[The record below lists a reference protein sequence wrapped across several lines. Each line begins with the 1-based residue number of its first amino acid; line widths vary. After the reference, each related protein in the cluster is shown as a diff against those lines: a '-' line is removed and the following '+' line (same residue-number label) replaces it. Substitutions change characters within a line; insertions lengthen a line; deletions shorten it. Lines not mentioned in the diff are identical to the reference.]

1 MTYTITYIHQISNL
15 CIAVPIHVHLKK
27 IRRVI
32 SLEILGKGKS
42 ASWVGNPCAS
52 HTLRLKNI
60 IAKSLSHEI
69 SLCASFLYRLQ
80 LPKEK
85 RLTPLQAR
93 VTSLL
98 LQQQPSST
106 LWLGLGSGH
115 LLLVNATT
123 RIPLMAI
130 KRQVSAVRGLLSVR
144 ALVGEKPAHLILSGG
159 FGFQQRPTTS
169 SHTNGGMWIC
179 DVYVAMWS
187 Q

>member
-1 MTYTITYIHQISNL
+1 MH
-15 CIAVPIHVHLKK
+15 
-27 IRRVI
+27 
-32 SLEILGKGKS
+32 
-42 ASWVGNPCAS
+42 
-52 HTLRLKNI
+52 
-60 IAKSLSHEI
+60 
-69 SLCASFLYRLQ
+69 ASFVYRLQ

-123 RIPLMAI
+123 RIPLMAV

-169 SHTNGGMWIC
+169 SQANGGIRWLYNKVINARAC
-179 DVYVAMWS
+179 SLKARKEPLLD
-187 Q
+187 

>member
-1 MTYTITYIHQISNL
+1 MPLYFY
-15 CIAVPIHVHLKK
+15 
-27 IRRVI
+27 
-32 SLEILGKGKS
+32 
-42 ASWVGNPCAS
+42 
-52 HTLRLKNI
+52 
-60 IAKSLSHEI
+60 
-69 SLCASFLYRLQ
+69 YRLQ

-123 RIPLMAI
+123 RIPLMAV
-130 KRQVSAVRGLLSVR
+130 KRQLSAVRGLLSVR

-159 FGFQQRPTTS
+159 FGFQQRPITS
-169 SHTNGGMWIC
+169 SQANGGRWIQKNIC
-179 DVYVAMWS
+179 MCMFTKKRTSTLQHPLMRCKSSKEVRN
-187 Q
+187 

>member
-1 MTYTITYIHQISNL
+1 MGRAAILISNL
-15 CIAVPIHVHLKK
+15 CSTHKK
-27 IRRVI
+27 IIIV
-32 SLEILGKGKS
+32 
-42 ASWVGNPCAS
+42 
-52 HTLRLKNI
+52 HTVYV
-60 IAKSLSHEI
+60 SLS
-69 SLCASFLYRLQ
+69 YRLQ

-123 RIPLMAI
+123 RVPLMVV

-159 FGFQQRPTTS
+159 FGFQQRPITS
-169 SHTNGGMWIC
+169 SQANGGEWIQITLH
-179 DVYVAMWS
+179 AHQEME
-187 Q
+187 

>member
-1 MTYTITYIHQISNL
+1 M
-15 CIAVPIHVHLKK
+15 KK
-27 IRRVI
+27 IRHVWYCFSRNSREGKI
-32 SLEILGKGKS
+32 SLIGGKFLCFPHSKAQKYS
-42 ASWVGNPCAS
+42 LLNLC
-52 HTLRLKNI
+52 NI
-60 IAKSLSHEI
+60 NYHYVPL
-69 SLCASFLYRLQ
+69 FLYRLQ

-123 RIPLMAI
+123 RIPLMAV

-169 SHTNGGMWIC
+169 SHPNRGM
-179 DVYVAMWS
+179 
-187 Q
+187 